1 MSKFKGVSI
10 DAVFGSM
17 GPRRCVRCGTAV
29 PPPSVSHFVTSRR
42 SLDGDGGQLGRT
54 REHLGAWQIYPE
66 VETATVIDMRVR
78 LQISAMVFMM
88 AQAVLF
94 GAGMLGILLSPLRDE
109 ASFYIPVMIVLS
121 AIASVAIAWEI
132 APRLQM
138 RYWHSRGVDH
148 DFISG

>member
-1 MSKFKGVSI
+1 MV
-10 DAVFGSM
+10 
-17 GPRRCVRCGTAV
+17 TAASFAALGNISA
-29 PPPSVSHFVTSRR
+29 P
-42 SLDGDGGQLGRT
+42 GGLPQ
-54 REHLGAWQIYPE
+54 
-66 VETATVIDMRVR
+66 VETATVIKMPAR

-138 RYWHSRGVDH
+138 RYWHGRGVDH